1 MAAAQKSIS
10 KSRLKVV
17 VVVVVVRPF
26 KAAATFEKQKELRD
40 GLRNSIIRITT
51 ERNQPSV
58 N

>member
-10 KSRLKVV
+10 KSRLKV